1 MAWWDDILGLLK
13 DEWKALGPG
22 ADGSALEPPTVK
34 QAQTLLARTARE
46 LADAKARAEAAAPAH
61 AARAGGAGSA
71 LTQPAR
77 GEHPRYR
84 DRLTDLA
91 RAVAHEGDMVASFD
105 THIATLGAVHDR
117 IDAQLRAFNRDV
129 SMARAMLAAS
139 QTTQAVAPG
148 GGSEEGRAWRQWL
161 RTQAS
166 GQGDRAVAQR
176 AAQAGGG
183 AVNARSRGSPGGGAR
198 LAPRAFRAAPA
209 IEAHRTSPL
218 PQRARFFYSLLTTHH
233 SLLSR

>member
-34 QAQTLLARTARE
+34 QAQTLLARTGRE
-46 LADAKARAEAAAPAH
+46 LADAKARAEAARRRML
-61 AARAGGAGSA
+61 RAQAELEA
-71 LTQPAR
+71 LTRQP
-77 GEHPRYR
+77 EQHPRYR

-117 IDAQLRAFNRDV
+117 IEAQLREFNRDV

-139 QTTQAVAPG
+139 QTTQAVAPVG
-148 GGSEEGRAWRQWL
+148 GPKKAGRGESGFAHKHPDKVIEQL
-161 RTQAS
+161 RK
-166 GQGDRAVAQR
+166 GPRKPG
-176 AAQAGGG
+176 AG
-183 AVNARSRGSPGGGAR
+183 R
-198 LAPRAFRAAPA
+198 
-209 IEAHRTSPL
+209 
-218 PQRARFFYSLLTTHH
+218 
-233 SLLSR
+233 